1 MNNLSTFAE
10 FGSTRFL
17 YDYRDVT
24 NTLWKTISWTADI
37 IDPVVIAGSLTFDGG
52 QPASVRI
59 DDVNENNKTF
69 KIALNEPGGYDQW
82 HVNETFQYVV
92 ASKGNWVIETENNS
106 DINISVGEI
115 ITNNITNESI
125 IEEINFDF
133 QFSDTPVVLTSTQDH
148 IKVNNKFSPTW
159 INTQQHNVDTDGF
172 DIKFMAEGKNPS
184 NVDSEIGW
192 LAIDNDVWSI
202 DSNENRILT
211 DIKSQ
216 IQSDETFD
224 HPNFNSTPI
233 TLAQISSYTPN
244 TSQKNLRLKSY
255 DKDKFVP
262 SFQLKNGQISSD
274 KENVNVLSLQGSG
287 ILKGTKL
294 SLSSQDNSTDTIY
307 LTTGNQG
314 RKELSSS
321 FSSSNTENDLEIFDL
336 EDVLSDSFNLHET
349 KITGSLKDFYEVSDN
364 NWFTLKSGVSGFGSG
379 IFRLVA
385 HDKSDSENPIKESIR
400 ISINPTEGLTAY
412 QLALDI
418 LNVGS
423 SATLTSIFDHRE
435 KSGDT
440 WIETSGLTDESH
452 KEVIKIFNEFK
463 LDNSYQQKFEE
474 GSAAILTNSATDNNI
489 IIDSSTKSNSLILDA
504 IVNES
509 NDDVKTEIAEKL
521 NAKADSTGT
530 LSVDDIKTPVGT
542 LDFSVDAEAD
552 GTAVIQLYLD
562 EDSQNINSVIKST
575 NKDIYGRKN
584 SDSESELYPDI
595 EENYLFKSQY
605 IEYNESAD
613 GDFKTWLD
621 NLSYNVYYYGKSS
634 DDPNDRDVTF
644 ITTIDKDAEV
654 IPTLYNAGVTNL
666 GDGTIID
673 GSAFLIDTDGDGDIE
688 LVSALLF
695 DQGFFDMDSVVGLI
709 RDPITPAELPA
720 SALDTAAPAQPTI
733 STTSLTNNSTPKIEG
748 TAEAG
753 SFVTLFVDGINTGVT
768 ADADATTGAFS
779 MDAPSQIDGTY
790 EITVTAA
797 DMAGNV
803 STPSSTLNLTVDT
816 DPASISGEGIGATV
830 SVDENSTLVGVYR
843 ADESV
848 IWSLGGDD
856 SSLFTIDVDGNLSF
870 NEAPDFGDPNSS
882 SGDNNYQLDI
892 IATDGAGNVAQ
903 GSITV
908 EVADIEEAF
917 TGFKDT
923 ALTYNY
929 RIERA
934 DDPGTDIT
942 GLLGYSLDTNE
953 TIFETDAVSGGATEY
968 NIIIEAKV
976 SGDST
981 SEKTVNLDTFDTTFS
996 FNSGSYD
1003 LFNTD
1008 SATVSF
1014 GDEINSATSYQF
1026 LDNDSIRAT
1035 GATLDKLNDGD
1046 IGIDSS
1052 QSEFTELF
1060 KVSGVTINAAAAAA
1074 LGETGIS
1081 FSTSTNIYDT
1091 VMSVRTND
1099 NAEIKSLHE
1108 LSQNATQSDDA
1119 ENDVTIHEAYSE
1131 FKEQGTTLYT
1141 TRTIGASV
1149 NTALIRDGSVV
1160 NAISRLI
1167 NDGTFET
1174 KVDKINL
1181 NQVGA
1186 NSNFK
1191 IMIDDNAGASYPYAE
1206 LDTGSLTFDSIL
1218 SDSYHSGYIT
1228 GDVVDGNSI
1237 YQSSSDGNSG
1247 WIGDDGGDIEIKFK
1261 VKVNGAVG
1269 QTLGDLDTG
1278 FFQISGD
1285 DVRTTT
1291 SKADGST
1298 ISDNL
1303 ITFQGDI
1310 NYDGRVSL
1318 KDLAFLNAG
1327 ALNEG
1332 DGYAADDVDANYDG
1346 TISTKDLAI
1355 IDRDWGGNLHGI
1367 SSLDTLISEDNWAE
1381 ITNKGG
1387 KTFGAVSDVG
1397 SFDNSVWEKEATL
1410 NDPTLMAD
1418 PLAGD
1423 IYSGEGNLYTGS
1435 NLYADDT
1442 KDFGTGSDPI
1452 TGYDPS

>member
-1 MNNLSTFAE
+1 M
-10 FGSTRFL
+10 
-17 YDYRDVT
+17 
-24 NTLWKTISWTADI
+24 
-37 IDPVVIAGSLTFDGG
+37 SL
-52 QPASVRI
+52 
-59 DDVNENNKTF
+59 
-69 KIALNEPGGYDQW
+69 
-82 HVNETFQYVV
+82 
-92 ASKGNWVIETENNS
+92 
-106 DINISVGEI
+106 
-115 ITNNITNESI
+115 
-125 IEEINFDF
+125 
-133 QFSDTPVVLTSTQDH
+133 
-148 IKVNNKFSPTW
+148 
-159 INTQQHNVDTDGF
+159 
-172 DIKFMAEGKNPS
+172 
-184 NVDSEIGW
+184 
-192 LAIDNDVWSI
+192 
-202 DSNENRILT
+202 
-211 DIKSQ
+211 
-216 IQSDETFD
+216 
-224 HPNFNSTPI
+224 
-233 TLAQISSYTPN
+233 
-244 TSQKNLRLKSY
+244 
-255 DKDKFVP
+255 
-262 SFQLKNGQISSD
+262 
-274 KENVNVLSLQGSG
+274 
-287 ILKGTKL
+287 
-294 SLSSQDNSTDTIY
+294 
-307 LTTGNQG
+307 
-314 RKELSSS
+314 
-321 FSSSNTENDLEIFDL
+321 
-336 EDVLSDSFNLHET
+336 
-349 KITGSLKDFYEVSDN
+349 
-364 NWFTLKSGVSGFGSG
+364 
-379 IFRLVA
+379 
-385 HDKSDSENPIKESIR
+385 
-400 ISINPTEGLTAY
+400 
-412 QLALDI
+412 
-418 LNVGS
+418 
-423 SATLTSIFDHRE
+423 
-435 KSGDT
+435 
-440 WIETSGLTDESH
+440 
-452 KEVIKIFNEFK
+452 
-463 LDNSYQQKFEE
+463 
-474 GSAAILTNSATDNNI
+474 
-489 IIDSSTKSNSLILDA
+489 
-504 IVNES
+504 
-509 NDDVKTEIAEKL
+509 
-521 NAKADSTGT
+521 
-530 LSVDDIKTPVGT
+530 
-542 LDFSVDAEAD
+542 
-552 GTAVIQLYLD
+552 
-562 EDSQNINSVIKST
+562 
-575 NKDIYGRKN
+575 
-584 SDSESELYPDI
+584 
-595 EENYLFKSQY
+595 
-605 IEYNESAD
+605 
-613 GDFKTWLD
+613 
-621 NLSYNVYYYGKSS
+621 
-634 DDPNDRDVTF
+634 
-644 ITTIDKDAEV
+644 
-654 IPTLYNAGVTNL
+654 
-666 GDGTIID
+666 
-673 GSAFLIDTDGDGDIE
+673 
-688 LVSALLF
+688 
-695 DQGFFDMDSVVGLI
+695 
-709 RDPITPAELPA
+709 
-720 SALDTAAPAQPTI
+720 
-733 STTSLTNNSTPKIEG
+733 
-748 TAEAG
+748 
-753 SFVTLFVDGINTGVT
+753 
-768 ADADATTGAFS
+768 
-779 MDAPSQIDGTY
+779 
-790 EITVTAA
+790 
-797 DMAGNV
+797 
-803 STPSSTLNLTVDT
+803 
-816 DPASISGEGIGATV
+816 
-830 SVDENSTLVGVYR
+830 
-843 ADESV
+843 
-848 IWSLGGDD
+848 
-856 SSLFTIDVDGNLSF
+856 
-870 NEAPDFGDPNSS
+870 
-882 SGDNNYQLDI
+882 
-892 IATDGAGNVAQ
+892 IATDGAGNVAEE
-903 GSITV
+903 SITV
-908 EVADIEEAF
+908 AVADIEEAF

-1008 SATVSF
+1008 SATLSF
-1014 GDEINSATSYQF
+1014 GDEINSAASYLF

-1181 NQVGA
+1181 NQVGS

-1191 IMIDDNAGASYPYAE
+1191 IMIDEEAGASYPYAE

-1247 WIGDDGGDIEIKFK
+1247 WIGEDGGDIEIKFK

-1381 ITNKGG
+1381 ISNKGG
-1387 KTFGAVSDVG
+1387 KIFGAVSDVG

-1423 IYSGEGNLYTGS
+1423 IYSGDGNIYTGGS
-1435 NLYADDT
+1435 IYDEN
-1442 KDFGTGSDPI
+1442 KNFGAGSDPI